1 MKYIEPGLEFKK
13 KSRSNGR
20 SKMPVWHTHMRETFK
35 INAWNQIRGRWE
47 NCRVIANNCFG
58 QMNRDEGSYLLQ
70 EYLHVREC
78 RKKHG
83 VLTRKH
89 KPQTN

>member
-1 MKYIEPGLEFKK
+1 MVKYIEPGLEFKK
-13 KSRSNGR
+13 RSRSNGR
-20 SKMPVWHTHMRETFK
+20 SKCQFGTRICVKLSKQMRETK
-35 INAWNQIRGRWE
+35 YTVAGKTLE
-47 NCRVIANNCFG
+47 SLPG